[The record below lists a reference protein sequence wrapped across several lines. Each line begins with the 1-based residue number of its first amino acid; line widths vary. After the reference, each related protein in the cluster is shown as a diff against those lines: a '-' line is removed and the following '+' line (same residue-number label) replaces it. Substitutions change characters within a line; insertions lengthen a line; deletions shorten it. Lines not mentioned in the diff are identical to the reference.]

1 MQALRTPL
9 ERLVRELRWFGI
21 ATELRALHV
30 HTTPTQ
36 RLSVL
41 EHVAA
46 EEHVPGNRRPFL
58 VLEAPMEKATFET
71 ASGGWL
77 ARAEELVFE
86 HTSVREAA
94 AKAPTP
100 LALPELA
107 LDERETSFLTFVATL
122 AALVDGLRDPLEGV
136 VLVLAPT
143 SVEADVSHELR
154 DLIAQPSLARVR
166 WVFVD
171 TTLDASL
178 RTITAPL
185 GELALTVDARVDA
198 DEARAEMA
206 ARVAQM
212 KSAPAGASSAQL
224 VGGAGPRV
232 APPPRRNAPPASVN
246 ASPNTSPMAELGLAT
261 LANPETLRE
270 LQIALLEAATATSGG
285 DLEAAIVAHGRAAT
299 LAGEHGLVRERLLL
313 ELMRAGL
320 LAQGRAFERAIEELS
335 RVRDAALAIDAGD
348 LAVQAQLALAA
359 VWLARSDRALAA
371 AAYAEA
377 GRLGASYEN
386 VVLAVEGYRMAGQL
400 LADDGKLDDAARCFQ
415 RALEVAESGEPAD
428 RTLSTAQDA
437 ARTLAAL
444 CRQHGL
450 VAQAEALEAQAVRLE
465 AEAVALRKGM
475 N

>member
-9 ERLVRELRWFGI
+9 ERLVRELRWFGT

-46 EEHVPGNRRPFL
+46 EEHVPGNRHPFL
-58 VLEAPMEKATFET
+58 VLEAPMEKGT
-71 ASGGWL
+71 GGWG
-77 ARAEELVFE
+77 ARADELVLE
-86 HTSVREAA
+86 HASVCEATRR
-94 AKAPTP
+94 APTP
-100 LALPELA
+100 LVLPELA
-107 LDERETSFLTFVATL
+107 LHERETPFLTFVATL
-122 AALVDGLRDPLEGV
+122 AALVDGLREPLEGV
-136 VLVLAPT
+136 VLVLAPAN
-143 SVEADVSHELR
+143 VETGASIARELD
-154 DLIAQPSLARVR
+154 DLIRHPVLARVR

-171 TTLDASL
+171 TTPEASL
-178 RTITAPL
+178 RATVDSL
-185 GELALTVDARVDA
+185 GELALAVDARVDA
-198 DEARAEMA
+198 EEARAEMM
-206 ARVAQM
+206 ARIAQM

-232 APPPRRNAPPASVN
+232 APPPRRNAPPPPAN
-246 ASPNTSPMAELGLAT
+246 PSPMAELGLAT
-261 LANPETLRE
+261 LAHPETLRE

-285 DLEAAIVAHGRAAT
+285 NLEAAIVAHGRAAT
-299 LAGEHGLVRERLLL
+299 LAGDHGLVRERLLL

-320 LAQGRAFERAIEELS
+320 LAQGRAFERAIEELA

-377 GRLGASYEN
+377 GRLGASCKN
-386 VVLAVEGYRMAGQL
+386 VVLAVEGFRMAGQL
-400 LADDGKLDDAARCFQ
+400 LADDGKLDDAARCFH

-428 RTLSTAQDA
+428 RSLSTAPDA
-437 ARTLAAL
+437 AHTLAAL
-444 CRQHGL
+444 CRRHGL
-450 VAQAEALEAQAVRLE
+450 VAQAEALEAQAARLE